1 MYSSTNDTIV
11 SIYYYF
17 GSKKEQ
23 IKHCRLRLAIT
34 NLNYDLFRRQSL
46 EDHVCSCGYTA
57 EHQSISYYVV
67 PFKNSN
73 RNKRLVN

>member
-23 IKHCRLRLAIT
+23 IKHCRLRLAIN
-34 NLNYDLFRRQSL
+34 NLNYDLFRRQLL
-46 EDHVCSCGYTA
+46 EDQVCSCRYTA
-57 EHQSISYYVV
+57 EHQSISYYVA